1 MRAKDKIAELQN
13 YLTELAEFMPKDF
26 KEYLK
31 DVKTKA
37 ACERYFEKII
47 EAAVDLAFIIIKD
60 KGLKVPEDDKES
72 FDVLAN
78 DKMITPDL
86 ASRLKDAKGMRNIIA
101 HQYGTVDDEMVFHS
115 ITEEL
120 VKDVSEF
127 ISLCKKNIRE
137 KK

>member
-1 MRAKDKIAELQN
+1 MRAKDKITELEN
-13 YLTELAEFMPKDF
+13 YLNELAGFVPKDF
-26 KEYLK
+26 KEYLQ
-31 DVKTKA
+31 DMKTKA

-72 FDVLAN
+72 FDVLA
-78 DKMITPDL
+78 DDEIITHDL
-86 ASRLKDAKGMRNIIA
+86 ATRLKDAKGMRNIIA
-101 HQYGTVDDEMVFHS
+101 HQYGTVDDEIVFHS

-120 VKDVSEF
+120 TNDVSEF
-127 ISLCKKNIRE
+127 VTACKKNIIE

>member
-1 MRAKDKIAELQN
+1 MRATDKLSELQN
-13 YLTELAEFMPKDF
+13 YLTELTAFMPKDF

-31 DVKTKA
+31 DMKTKA

-72 FDVLAN
+72 FDVLA
-78 DKMITPDL
+78 DDRIITPDL

-101 HQYGTVDDEMVFHS
+101 HQYGTVDDEIVFHS

-127 ISLCKKNIRE
+127 VSACKKNTKD